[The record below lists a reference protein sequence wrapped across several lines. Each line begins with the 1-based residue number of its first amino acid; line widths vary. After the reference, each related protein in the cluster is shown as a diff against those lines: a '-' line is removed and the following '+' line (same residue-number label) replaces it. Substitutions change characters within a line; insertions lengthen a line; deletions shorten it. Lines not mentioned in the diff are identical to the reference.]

1 MKSLRNILNG
11 LVLALTIGAVACTD
25 NDPEDRFVIDT
36 TEVTLDDGLAG
47 EMDILIASNC
57 ASPAVAVDE
66 NAQEWLS
73 AEIVQRCLTLRYT
86 QNDTGEDRSGN
97 VYITAGTISTTV
109 TVTQAPYVAPK
120 EGDYTV
126 GEVYYEDGVAKGVV
140 FWVDPADGTNAK
152 VVSLKR
158 VVGPW
163 SSAATPAETGAQSS
177 TDGAANTAVLRQSAE
192 YADGK
197 LAALTLCDELGEG
210 WYWPAYGE
218 LVDLFE
224 IYNADGDV
232 DFDKTM
238 TDNGG
243 DAINTPD
250 GGGSG
255 DRYWSSTESMDP
267 STNKYINAYFVRV
280 ISMKPDGTVKK
291 TSSNASNPRY
301 LRCFKVLGEVAP
313 APEPCVVTPS
323 KTKVELDGTSDA
335 TATVAVEVTNGH
347 LSGFEA
353 EPAAS
358 WLKIE
363 LKDNAVV
370 FTTTEDNDT
379 GAVRSTTVTLTATG
393 DNGAD
398 DATCTIVVTQAMNVQ
413 ALYTVGTAYEEDGTV
428 VGIVFWVSDDGQS
441 AKIVSLDRI
450 EAIAW
455 ASSGSTA
462 STTLL
467 GATSTSDGAANTA
480 ILKESAEA
488 ASIPMLAFCEAHG
501 EGWYWP
507 AIDELTALF
516 EAYNGTSYA
525 DATFE
530 QPVKI
535 NETEKAARAAF
546 DKLLTDNGGTA
557 LNTAAENN
565 NGDAYIASTEASA
578 TNCNYFRFGKR
589 YNEESAT
596 KSGTTRHGRCVKL
609 IGKQ

>member
-11 LVLALTIGAVACTD
+11 LVLALTIGVVACTD

-57 ASPAVAVDE
+57 TAPAVTVDE
-66 NAQEWLS
+66 NAQDWLS
-73 AEIVQRCLTLRYT
+73 AEVVQRCLTLRYT

-109 TVTQAPYVAPK
+109 TVTQSPYVAPK

-126 GEVYYEDGVAKGVV
+126 GEVYYEEGVAKGVV

-158 VVGPW
+158 VAGPW
-163 SSAATPAETGAQSS
+163 STVATETGARSS
-177 TDGAANTAVLRQSAE
+177 TDGASNTAVLRQSTA
-192 YADGK
+192 YADGA
-197 LAALTLCDELGEG
+197 LAALALCDELGEG
-210 WYWPAYGE
+210 WYWPAYSE
-218 LVDLFE
+218 LVDLFT
-224 IYNADGDV
+224 IYNAGGEV

-255 DRYWSSTESMDP
+255 DRYWSSTESSAD
-267 STNKYINAYFVRV
+267 KAYFVRV
-280 ISMKPDGTVKK
+280 ISMSPDASTNK
-291 TSSNASNPRY
+291 TSTSNPRY

-335 TATVAVEVTNGH
+335 TATVTVEVENGR
-347 LSGFEA
+347 LSAFEA
-353 EPAAS
+353 EPAAV

-363 LKDNAVV
+363 LTDGAVV

-379 GAVRSTTVTLTATG
+379 GAVRSTTVTLTAAG
-393 DNGAD
+393 DNDAD

-428 VGIVFWVSDDGQS
+428 VGIVFWVSEDGQS

-450 EAIAW
+450 EKIAW
-455 ASSGSTA
+455 STEG
-462 STTLL
+462 TTLL

-488 ASIPMLAFCEAHG
+488 ASIPMLAFCEEHG

-507 AIDELTALF
+507 AIDELKELF
-516 EAYNGTSYA
+516 VAYNGTSF
-525 DATFE
+525 DDIPEKTM
-530 QPVKI
+530 PDDM
-535 NETEKAARAAF
+535 NETIKAARAAF
-546 DKLLTDNGGTA
+546 DKLLTDNGGKA
-557 LNTAAENN
+557 LNMAAGSEK
-565 NGDAYIASTEASA
+565 GDGYLASTELTAKYITYCSFGRKYIGAEADQISKSKSNAS
-578 TNCNYFRFGKR
+578 
-589 YNEESAT
+589 
-596 KSGTTRHGRCVKL
+596 RHGRCVKL
-609 IGKQ
+609 VGKQ

>member
-36 TEVTLDDGLAG
+36 TTVTLEDGLAG

-57 ASPAVAVDE
+57 TAPAVAVDE
-66 NAQEWLS
+66 NAQDWLS
-73 AEIVQRCLTLRYT
+73 AEVVQRCLTLRYM
-86 QNDTGEDRSGN
+86 QNDTDSERSGN

-109 TVTQAPYVAPK
+109 AVIQSPYVAPK
-120 EGDYTV
+120 EGDYAV
-126 GEVYYEDGVAKGVV
+126 GEIYYEEGIAKGVV

-158 VVGPW
+158 VAGPW

-177 TDGAANTAVLRQSAE
+177 TDGAANTAVLRQSTE
-192 YADGK
+192 YADGA

-210 WYWPAYGE
+210 WYWPAYNE
-218 LVDLFE
+218 LLELFTA
-224 IYNADGDV
+224 YNAAGDV
-232 DFDKTM
+232 DFNRIM

-243 DAINTPD
+243 DAIDALND
-250 GGGSG
+250 GKG
-255 DRYWSSTESMDP
+255 DRYWSSTESGAE
-267 STNKYINAYFVRV
+267 YAYFVRV
-280 ISMKPDGTVKK
+280 TSMSPDASTRK
-291 TSSNASNPRY
+291 TSTSNPRY

-323 KTKVELDGTSDA
+323 KTKVELAGTRDA
-335 TATVAVEVTNGH
+335 TETVAVEVANGR

-353 EPAAS
+353 EPVAS

-363 LKDNAVV
+363 TTADGVV

-379 GAVRSTTVTLTATG
+379 GAVRSTEVTLTATG

-398 DATCTIVVTQAMNVQ
+398 DATCTIVVSQAMNVQ
-413 ALYTVGTAYEEDGTV
+413 ALYTVGTAYEEDGKV

-441 AKIVSLDRI
+441 AKIVSLDRT
-450 EAIAW
+450 EKIAW
-455 ASSGSTA
+455 STEG
-462 STTLL
+462 TTLL

-480 ILKESAEA
+480 LLKESAEA
-488 ASIPMLAFCEAHG
+488 SSIPMLAFCEAHG

-516 EAYNGTSYA
+516 ETYNGTSYA
-525 DATFE
+525 DATNA
-530 QPVKI
+530 QPKDI
-535 NETEKAARAAF
+535 SEYEKTARAAF

-557 LNTAAENN
+557 LNTAAANN
-565 NGDAYIASTEASA
+565 NGDAYLASTEASDA
-578 TNCNYFRFGKR
+578 NCHYLRFGKR
-589 YNEESAT
+589 SV
-596 KSGTTRHGRCVKL
+596 GTDAVKNKQPTRYGRCIKL